1 MIALIVAKLCL
12 KFVTLMEVNIMD
24 FNSFPFKLSGIKVDY
39 ICPKCNHKFEAPIE
53 AVLQF
58 EQEDEWNGLPISTP
72 PYTICSKC
80 NFNKCVPVDYM
91 SARGYH
97 HKYTEK

>member
-1 MIALIVAKLCL
+1 M
-12 KFVTLMEVNIMD
+12 FD
-24 FNSFPFKLSGIKVDY
+24 FNSFPFKLSGKTVHY
-39 ICPKCNHKFEAPIE
+39 IYPKCNFEFEAPIE

-58 EQEDEWNGLPISTP
+58 EQEDEWNRLPISTP

-80 NFNKCVPVDYM
+80 KFDKCVPVDYK

-97 HKYTEK
+97 HKYQK